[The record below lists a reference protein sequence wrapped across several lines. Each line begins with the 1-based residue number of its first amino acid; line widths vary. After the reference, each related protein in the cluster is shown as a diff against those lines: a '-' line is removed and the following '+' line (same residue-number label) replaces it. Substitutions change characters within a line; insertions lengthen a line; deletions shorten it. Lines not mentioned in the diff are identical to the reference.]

1 MVGRKEKVLG
11 LQIARNVFLKLFL
24 YSFFLTLSF
33 LGILEF

>member
-1 MVGRKEKVLG
+1 MVGTKEKFLG

-24 YSFFLTLSF
+24 YSFLTLSF